1 MLQQF
6 INGLQ
11 LKAEVEALRNGV
23 LSEKEKAIVRQGA
36 LNVRI
41 KSFSSSK
48 TSITAGLASINA
60 ELAGLQVAF
69 PSLADGDSKDDMV
82 EARIKKLEYQKYLFE
97 GRNKDK
103 GQYALVEIAHDLEV
117 VEAILAK
124 QDEYIALLDTK
135 LATFP

>member
-1 MLQQF
+1 MLQSF

-23 LSEKEKAIVRQGA
+23 LAEKEKAVVRQGA
-36 LNVRI
+36 LNVRL

-48 TSITAGLASINA
+48 SSITGGLASITA

-69 PSLADGDSKDDMV
+69 PALVDGDAKDDM
-82 EARIKKLEYQKYLFE
+82 EARIKKLEYQQYLFE
-97 GRNKDK
+97 SRNKDK

-117 VEAILAK
+117 VEATITK
-124 QDEYIALLDTK
+124 QDEYIALLDVK